1 MKFNGVDPNNI
12 HSAVSVSKEMYPSAP
27 AMHMATVSTDQGE
40 LVAHVSVEADEA
52 TIRLNV
58 AARSYEEAAEARLKI
73 AKWANSNGKVAE
85 LLPTHMPG
93 KAYGAILKSIGGM
106 ENRFGTVDVV
116 FTLPRPVLYETM
128 KRSASGTGES
138 VRFTTGG
145 TATVMPVYTAK
156 PMQDAE
162 NFALMVDGV
171 TVLAIAGTVTAGQT
185 IEYNTQTGALTIDGE
200 HAESRMRYA
209 DMEPDV
215 ELLPG
220 VHTLAASVPAS
231 LTARWQNQW
240 L

>member
-1 MKFNGVDPNNI
+1 MKFNGVDPNHI
-12 HSAVSVSKEMYPSAP
+12 HSVVSVSKEIYPSTP

-52 TIRLNV
+52 TVRLNV

-73 AKWANSNGKVAE
+73 ARWANSNGKVAE

-93 KAYGAILKSIGGM
+93 KAYGAVLKSISGM

-128 KRSASGTGES
+128 KRSATATGER

-145 TATVMPVYTAK
+145 TATVMPVYMAK
-156 PMQDAE
+156 PMQDTE
-162 NFALMVDGV
+162 NFTLTLDGI
-171 TVLAIAGTVTAGQT
+171 TVLAIAGTVMAGQT
-185 IEYNTQTGALTIDGE
+185 IEYNTQTGALTINGE
-200 HAESRMRYA
+200 HAENRMMYA

-220 VHTLAASVPAS
+220 VHTLAASAPVS